1 MVGSIRT
8 VASCPVNSF
17 IIFAPVSSLTEI
29 CGIVDRLDLKHSLHS
44 YGKLSIPKLG
54 EKHIFCLEFA
64 KVSKNIDYSKPY
76 ILTYFL
82 GNRSEQIESD
92 MKKYAREYNYKLYN
106 LMDYTQF
113 NVFISGPSEFI
124 YLIEHASL
132 VLTDSFHACVF
143 SFLFNKPF
151 LVYSRQSDNME
162 NMMSRIETF
171 LSKFHLERKYVNS
184 GLINDVMECDYI
196 EGFKQLEIERK
207 KVIEFLK
214 MSMKIK

>member
-1 MVGSIRT
+1 
-8 VASCPVNSF
+8 
-17 IIFAPVSSLTEI
+17 
-29 CGIVDRLDLKHSLHS
+29 
-44 YGKLSIPKLG
+44 
-54 EKHIFCLEFA
+54 
-64 KVSKNIDYSKPY
+64 
-76 ILTYFL
+76 
-82 GNRSEQIESD
+82 
-92 MKKYAREYNYKLYN
+92 
-106 LMDYTQF
+106 MDYTQF